1 MSQKLKLGFLASR
14 NGSSAR
20 AVVAAIEAGTLNGE
34 ARLMVSNNKSA
45 GALDFAAERGIPTVC
60 IPTQSDPEAADRRLA
75 EALEGAGVELVVLSG
90 YLRQLGPHT
99 LARYRGRVL
108 NIHPGPLP
116 DFGGHGM
123 YGRRVHE
130 AVIAAG
136 VPASCAT
143 IHVVDEEYDHGPVV
157 AQRSVPVEPGDTVE
171 ALEARV
177 RDAEPGFFVDCLQ
190 RLAAGDL
197 VLPT

>member
-45 GALDFAAERGIPTVC
+45 GALEYAAEHGVPTLC

-75 EALEGAGVELVVLSG
+75 EALEAAGVELVVLSG
-90 YLRQLGPHT
+90 YLRQLGPYT
-99 LARYRGRVL
+99 LARFHGRVL

-123 YGRRVHE
+123 YGRKVHE

-136 VPASCAT
+136 VGESCAT

-157 AQRSVPVEPGDTVE
+157 ARCAVPVQPGDTAE

-177 RDAEPGFFVDCLQ
+177 TAQEPAFFVDTLRRISSGELQ
-190 RLAAGDL
+190 
-197 VLPT
+197 LPT